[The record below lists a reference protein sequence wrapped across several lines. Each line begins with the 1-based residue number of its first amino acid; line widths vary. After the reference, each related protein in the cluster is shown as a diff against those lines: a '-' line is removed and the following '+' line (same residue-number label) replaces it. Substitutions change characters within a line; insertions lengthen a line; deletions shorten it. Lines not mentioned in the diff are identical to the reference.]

1 MLIYFE
7 INSKYSNL
15 TSGQDTLEIYSK
27 AISSTCYHLVAS
39 LLFIVYYAKIIIQN
53 ETHKFEFYRPFH
65 GLMYLSIVSISSLI
79 CYSIYK
85 PYSWSMHFLPSSIFI
100 AFQYFIFLSI
110 LIFQLSIFV
119 FGLEDGNLKKL
130 ACIVAVALALLQW
143 ATHKVLLIIETPN
156 YTLKYYILDPIFL
169 LIALI
174 FTGIL
179 FKKLVKGNLSINQQI
194 LCILIN
200 SVVSVVFL
208 VGIQIWTIEGPTLAP
223 QPQKLFEENEYIFC
237 AFYIPFLW
245 ILSANLSY
253 SDYFQSIFQKEEG
266 MKYKSEDERRI
277 ATVSRIF

>member
-1 MLIYFE
+1 
-7 INSKYSNL
+7 
-15 TSGQDTLEIYSK
+15 
-27 AISSTCYHLVAS
+27 
-39 LLFIVYYAKIIIQN
+39 
-53 ETHKFEFYRPFH
+53 
-65 GLMYLSIVSISSLI
+65 
-79 CYSIYK
+79 
-85 PYSWSMHFLPSSIFI
+85 MHFVPPSIFI
-100 AFQYFIFLSI
+100 AFQYFIFLSV
-110 LIFQLSIFV
+110 LISQLSIFV
-119 FGLEDGNLKKL
+119 FGLQDGNLKKL
-130 ACIVAVALALLQW
+130 ACIVAVVLALLQW

-169 LIALI
+169 FIALI

-194 LCILIN
+194 LCTLIN

-208 VGIQIWTIEGPTLAP
+208 VVRSLYGTFHHQFYFQGIQILTIEGPTLAP
-223 QPQKLFEENEYIFC
+223 QPQKLFGENEYIFC